1 MMSTPSLLAAQAPR
15 PLADRLRPTRLS
27 EVAGQDHLLGPD
39 GPIGR
44 MAEARALTSMIL
56 WGPPG
61 CGKTTIARLLAQATD
76 LRFESISA
84 LQTGVADLRKVFEA
98 ARQRRDGG
106 QGTLLFCDEIHH
118 FNRTVQDSFL
128 PYLEDG
134 TVTLVGATTENP
146 SFELNAAILSR
157 VQVFVLRRLDEA
169 ALDALLARAEEHV
182 GRPLPLQPEARS
194 ALLAMADGDGRF
206 VLNMAE
212 QIYALGGEEPLD
224 NAALGR
230 VLQRRLPSYDKS
242 GDGHYNLLSAFH
254 KSLRASDAN
263 AALYWMCRMLAA
275 GEDWRTIARRMLC
288 VANEDVGLA
297 DPNAI
302 LQATAAWETY
312 ERLGAA
318 EGERALAQACLYL
331 ATAPKSNA
339 VEVALG
345 EARKLAR
352 MTGSVMPPMH
362 AVNAPTKM
370 MAELGYKQG
379 YIYDHDTPEGFSGL
393 DYFPE
398 SVGRHEFYRPV
409 ERGFERDIRKR
420 LDYWAGL
427 RRRRK

>member
-1 MMSTPSLLAAQAPR
+1 MPTPSLLAAQAPR
-15 PLADRLRPTRLS
+15 PLADRLRPARLS

-44 MAEARALTSMIL
+44 MVATRTLSSMVL

-76 LRFESISA
+76 LWFESISA

-106 QGTLLFCDEIHH
+106 QGTLLFCDEVHH
-118 FNRTVQDSFL
+118 FNRNVQDSFL
-128 PYLEDG
+128 PHLEDG
-134 TVTLVGATTENP
+134 TITLVGATTENP

-157 VQVFVLRRLDEA
+157 VQVFVLRRLDES
-169 ALDALLARAEEHV
+169 ALESLLARAEEHV
-182 GRPLPLQPEARS
+182 GRPLPLLSDARS
-194 ALLAMADGDGRF
+194 ALLVMADGDGRF

-212 QIYALGGEEPLD
+212 QIYALGGDEALD

-230 VLQRRLPSYDKS
+230 VLQRRMPSYDKS

-254 KSLRASDAN
+254 KSLRGSDAN
-263 AALYWMCRMLAA
+263 AALYWMCRMLDA
-275 GEDWRTIARRMLC
+275 GEDPRTIARRMVC

-302 LQATAAWETY
+302 LQATAAWEAY

-352 MTGSVMPPMH
+352 ATGSVMPPMH

-370 MAELGYKQG
+370 MADLGYKQG

-393 DYFPE
+393 DYFPS

>member
-1 MMSTPSLLAAQAPR
+1 MPTPSLLAAQAPR
-15 PLADRLRPTRLS
+15 PLADRLRPARLS
-27 EVAGQDHLLGPD
+27 EVAGQDHLLGPE

-44 MAEARALTSMIL
+44 MVAARALSSMVL

-76 LRFESISA
+76 LWFESISA

-106 QGTLLFCDEIHH
+106 QGTLLFCDEVHH
-118 FNRTVQDSFL
+118 FNRNVQDSFL
-128 PYLEDG
+128 PHLEDG
-134 TVTLVGATTENP
+134 TITLVGATTENP

-157 VQVFVLRRLDEA
+157 VQVFVLRRLDES

-182 GRPLPLQPEARS
+182 GRPLPLLPDARS
-194 ALLAMADGDGRF
+194 ALLTMADGDGRF

-212 QIYALGGEEPLD
+212 QIYALGGDEPLD

-230 VLQRRLPSYDKS
+230 VLQRRMPSYDKS

-254 KSLRASDAN
+254 KSLRGSDAN
-263 AALYWMCRMLAA
+263 AALYWMCRMLDA
-275 GEDWRTIARRMLC
+275 GEDPRTIARRMVC

-302 LQATAAWETY
+302 LQATAAWEAY

-352 MTGSVMPPMH
+352 ATGSVMPPMH

-393 DYFPE
+393 DYFPP
-398 SVGRHEFYRPV
+398 SVGRHEFYRPI

>member
-1 MMSTPSLLAAQAPR
+1 MPTPSLLAAQAPR
-15 PLADRLRPTRLS
+15 PLADRLRPARLS
-27 EVAGQDHLLGPD
+27 EVAGQDHLLGPE

-44 MAEARALTSMIL
+44 MVAARALSSMVL

-76 LRFESISA
+76 LWFESISA

-106 QGTLLFCDEIHH
+106 QGTLLFCDEVHH
-118 FNRTVQDSFL
+118 FNRNVQDSFL
-128 PYLEDG
+128 PHLEDG
-134 TVTLVGATTENP
+134 TITLVGATTENP

-157 VQVFVLRRLDEA
+157 VQVFVLRRLDES

-182 GRPLPLQPEARS
+182 GRPLPLLPDARS
-194 ALLAMADGDGRF
+194 ALLTMADGDGRF

-230 VLQRRLPSYDKS
+230 VLQRRMPSYDKS

-254 KSLRASDAN
+254 KSLRGSDAN
-263 AALYWMCRMLAA
+263 AALYWMCRMLDA
-275 GEDWRTIARRMLC
+275 GEDPRTIARRMVC

-302 LQATAAWETY
+302 LQATAAWEAY

-352 MTGSVMPPMH
+352 ATGSVMPPMH

-393 DYFPE
+393 DYFPS

>member
-1 MMSTPSLLAAQAPR
+1 MPTPSLLAAQAPR
-15 PLADRLRPTRLS
+15 PLADRLRPARLS

-44 MAEARALTSMIL
+44 MAAARSLSSMVL

-106 QGTLLFCDEIHH
+106 QGTLLFCDEVHH
-118 FNRTVQDSFL
+118 FNRNVQDSFL
-128 PYLEDG
+128 PHLEDG
-134 TVTLVGATTENP
+134 TITLVGATTENP

-157 VQVFVLRRLDEA
+157 VQVFVLKRLDDK
-169 ALDALLARAEEHV
+169 ALDALLVRAQEHA
-182 GRPLPLQPEARS
+182 GRPLPLLPDARA

-212 QIYALGGEEPLD
+212 QIYALAGDEPLD

-230 VLQRRLPSYDKS
+230 VLQRRMPSYDKA

-254 KSLRASDAN
+254 KSLRGSDAN
-263 AALYWMCRMLAA
+263 AALYWMCRMLDA
-275 GEDWRTIARRMLC
+275 GEDPRTIARRMVC

-302 LQATAAWETY
+302 LQATAAWEAY

-352 MTGSVMPPMH
+352 ATGSVMPPMH

-370 MAELGYKQG
+370 MADLGYKQG
-379 YIYDHDTPEGFSGL
+379 YVYDHDTPEGFSGL
-393 DYFPE
+393 DFFPE